1 MPSARLNTLVRKRLK
16 RWALVTALGREA
28 GWRHVASLALLAA
41 TGTALDL
48 TGLGLVV
55 AILFGGAGSLSITNL
70 PLAFRLSAGQAV
82 LALVLLMVLRGG
94 LQAAVAV
101 AQEQLR
107 SGFTDRLRHQLLHRV
122 LLAPTGHLG
131 QMGRGE
137 LLGLLMTDI
146 SRTVLALDQGIRCLQ
161 ALLAALLYATGVLM
175 VGRQAAVPLLAGLV
189 ATALAA
195 LLQRSGSWELG
206 QVQSRLHGAL
216 QRTLGDGLHGLK
228 AVRTAGAEPWVL
240 ERFARE
246 TAMVR
251 RVLRE
256 GVRRQAFFGALR
268 DGLVVGVVGLWLLW
282 GRADLV
288 PSAMATTLLL
298 AYRASGSASA
308 VIQAQRLCLGCLPG
322 YAALRELR
330 ERLGEP
336 RALLGAAG
344 WRLEEPLLAVAWEGG
359 KEPLAVRRG
368 ELVVVAGPSGS
379 GKTTLLDRFCGQL
392 GEEQSHWSLTVAGG
406 PPLQLSGPTGV
417 RHWRS
422 LVAYAPQKAVLFEC
436 SLRENLLLQRS
447 GDGAVSN
454 GLLEGWL
461 EELDLAHLLERPG
474 GLEAGLNLSMECFSG
489 GEIHRLGL
497 LRAWLLDR
505 PIEVL
510 DEPTAF
516 LDASA
521 AERVRQII
529 RRRSRERL
537 VVVSSHDAELV
548 TQAGHVVRPGGMGV
562 GVP

>member
-82 LALVLLMVLRGG
+82 LALVVLMVLRGG

-137 LLGLLMTDI
+137 LLGLLMSDI

-161 ALLAALLYATGVLM
+161 ALLAALL
-175 VGRQAAVPLLAGLV
+175 
-189 ATALAA
+189 
-195 LLQRSGSWELG
+195 QRSGSWELG
-206 QVQSRLHGAL
+206 QVQSRLNGAL

-268 DGLVVGVVGLWLLW
+268 DGMVVGLWLLW

-288 PSAMATTLLL
+288 PSAMANTLLL

-322 YAALRELR
+322 YAALRE
-330 ERLGEP
+330 RLGEP
-336 RALLGAAG
+336 RALLGDAG

-392 GEEQSHWSLTVAGG
+392 GEEQSHWHLTVAAG
-406 PPLQLSGPTGV
+406 PPLQLAGTTGV

-474 GLEAGLNLSMECFSG
+474 GLEA
-489 GEIHRLGL
+489 
-497 LRAWLLDR
+497 
-505 PIEVL
+505 
-510 DEPTAF
+510 
-516 LDASA
+516 
-521 AERVRQII
+521 
-529 RRRSRERL
+529 
-537 VVVSSHDAELV
+537 
-548 TQAGHVVRPGGMGV
+548 AG
-562 GVP
+562 